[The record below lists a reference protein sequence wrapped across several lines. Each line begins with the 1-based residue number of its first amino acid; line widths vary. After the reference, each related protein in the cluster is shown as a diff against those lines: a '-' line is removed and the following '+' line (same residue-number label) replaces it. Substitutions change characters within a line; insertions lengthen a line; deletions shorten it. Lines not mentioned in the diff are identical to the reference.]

1 MSLAYPAILAMCRRH
16 ADRLN
21 WSMARLEPYFPLD
34 EDKLNQL
41 DGVTLAV
48 LDQFSL
54 RFAKL
59 QDAMGAK
66 LFPAALERMREPGE
80 LATFLDQL
88 HRLEKVGAVTSAD
101 QWLLLREI
109 RNAFAHDYPDDPAVR
124 VAVLNRALP
133 MARQLL
139 DALDTLERFMVRYA
153 TE

>member
-1 MSLAYPAILAMCRRH
+1 MNLTYPAILAMCRRH

-21 WSMARLEPYFPLD
+21 WSMQRLGPLLPLD
-34 EDKLNQL
+34 EDKLKQL
-41 DGVTLAV
+41 DDVTLAV

-80 LATFLDQL
+80 LVTFLDQL
-88 HRLEKVGAVTSAD
+88 HRLEKVGAVASAD
-101 QWLLLREI
+101 QWLLLREV
-109 RNAFAHDYPDDPAVR
+109 RNAFAHDYPDDPAVPT
-124 VAVLNRALP
+124 AVLNRALP
-133 MARQLL
+133 MAQQLL
-139 DALDTLERFMVRYA
+139 DALDTLERFIERFA